1 MQRTAPTQQ
10 AGQQPLGLSTAKRV
24 TQYKLDVWQEEQG
37 LKHNSIV
44 ALEQSADGYL
54 WLATYSELYRFD
66 GVTFKSYKHSF
77 DKAQPRSLFQDSRDR
92 MWVGTSNGLYLYV
105 NGVFSRFSHGIF
117 RDK

>member
-1 MQRTAPTQQ
+1 MFVVLFLILFSGTAVS
-10 AGQQPLGLSTAKRV
+10 QQPLGLSTAKRV

-66 GVTFKSYKHSF
+66 GVTFKSYKQALGQ
-77 DKAQPRSLFQDSRDR
+77 AQPRSLYQDSQNR
-92 MWVGTSNGLYLYV
+92 MW
-105 NGVFSRFSHGIF
+105 
-117 RDK
+117 